1 MPLID
6 EQRFHGFRPRARP
19 AMSYPSMNSQVYME
33 EMNWSPCLFVSSPL
47 VLTRSGSLYYGLP
60 TYSVQTPSSTILF
73 RVCPVTSSLPAV
85 LSYRPPSLAAQ
96 IRRISPSS
104 FTVCYSVSAKHRSH
118 IIFEVSS

>member
-1 MPLID
+1 
-6 EQRFHGFRPRARP
+6 
-19 AMSYPSMNSQVYME
+19 MSYPSMNSQVYME

-96 IRRISPSS
+96 IRRISL
-104 FTVCYSVSAKHRSH
+104 R
-118 IIFEVSS
+118 